1 MTCETILNLIVL
13 GGIVLGVSAGVAT
26 EVALAKA
33 GYQPKNY
40 LAEWRERLQ
49 TRSLKSASNPA

>member
-1 MTCETILNLIVL
+1 MSCETILSLITL
-13 GGIVLGVSAGVAT
+13 GGIVLGVSAGVTT

-40 LAEWRERLQ
+40 LAEWRERWQ
-49 TRSLKSASNPA
+49 ARATRSAFNPA